1 MRFPYLAA
9 LAATVVLT
17 GCFDESPL
25 DDTLMFPPGI
35 DINYLGKPAKLYGT
49 SQCAQGQLSGHTC
62 LIFPPHQPE
71 ANGVIIS
78 GKRMYE
84 VQLKVRKDPQNPVY
98 YLIEDQHGDQVLAST
113 GRHDEYG
120 NIDIRPVELSN

>member
-49 SQCAQGQLSGHTC
+49 SQCAQGQLTGNSC
-62 LIFPPHQPE
+62 LIFPPHQPS
-71 ANGVIIS
+71 ATGVILS
-78 GKRMYE
+78 EQRVYQ
-84 VQLKVRKDPQNPVY
+84 VQLTARQDPKNPV
-98 YLIEDQHGDQVLAST
+98 LFIVEDEQARRILSTT

-120 NIDIRPVELSN
+120 NIDIRPDI